1 MEIHSK
7 TLYFDKISKCSHCG
21 KDLHF
26 KLYPIFNLQNLNE
39 EEFNDLFEL
48 KLFKVECEH
57 CKKTTVVQYD
67 TIVVDMFKKYIVY
80 VYTSDDVHSFKETT
94 SEIIDKIFKS
104 TANSAEAFKEIK
116 NFRIVTNLNDMLEKM
131 LIFDYDLD
139 DRIIECVKYQAIK
152 TYLDKTSKLSY
163 KLYFNKIDKTDLIF
177 TAIQNESTKNSPI
190 ILSAPLECYNFF
202 IDNTNIKSLDNS
214 EFTLINTEWM
224 LKNVKIEIEMKN
236 V

>member
-1 MEIHSK
+1 METKVIS
-7 TLYFDKISKCSHCG
+7 FDKTSKCSHCG
-21 KDLHF
+21 KDLNF
-26 KLYPIFNLQNLNE
+26 KLYPIFNLQDLTENE
-39 EEFNDLFEL
+39 FTDLFEL

-57 CKKTTVVQYD
+57 CKKITVVQYD
-67 TIVVDMFKKYIVY
+67 TIIVDMFKKYMIY
-80 VYTSDDVHSFKETT
+80 VYTSGNAESFKSAT
-94 SEIIDKIFKS
+94 SELIDKIFKS
-104 TANSAEAFKEIK
+104 TANSEEAFKNIK

-139 DRIIECVKYQAIK
+139 DRVIECVKYQAIK
-152 TYLDKTSKLSY
+152 TYLDKNSKDISY

-177 TAIQNESTKNSPI
+177 TAIQDNSNTTPI

-202 IDNTNIKSLDNS
+202 IDNTNVKSIDNS

-224 LKNVKIEIEMKN
+224 LKNVKIEVEMKN